1 MKRALRAAVAA
12 GMFLA
17 AIPFVMTVAMQANAP
32 TASSRSRSDRHRHR
46 GPGHAA
52 EPEGGRQPFA
62 LVSRP
67 DID

>member
-32 TASSRSRSDRHRHR
+32 TASKPLAERSPSTPRAGSR
-46 GPGHAA
+46 G
-52 EPEGGRQPFA
+52 
-62 LVSRP
+62 
-67 DID
+67 